1 MSEYKP
7 TPIKSSPFKNEY
19 LKGIAFGPLGFLAD
33 KMGVF
38 DAETYDGKGSY
49 QAINYQDKIDAGIS
63 ALEGL
68 STENLAAGAINAFRG
83 IENPFEDIKTDYS
96 NQFEN
101 ITNPYANIE
110 LDTQNVYEDL
120 TVNRQAAEFA
130 KQQSLQTQANIMQN
144 LQGAAGGSGIAGLA
158 QAMANQGQLQAQ
170 QASASIGQQ
179 EAANQRLAAQGAER
193 IQQQQFALQQMQA
206 KGTLDVD
213 LAKAQGAQ
221 FADQMNQK
229 ALLEQASAQQQLSLA
244 AAQGAMD
251 QQRMQIEGAETARGI
266 QYDKEQ
272 AMLQMYS
279 GLQQSEDM
287 LEQSSKSWWEKFVG

>member
-7 TPIKSSPFKNEY
+7 TPIKSSPFRNDYFKM
-19 LKGIAFGPLGFLAD
+19 ISMGPLGLAAD
-33 KMGVF
+33 KMGIF
-38 DAETYDGKGSY
+38 DPETYDGRGSY

-63 ALEGL
+63 ALEGI
-68 STENLAAGAINAFRG
+68 STENLAANVSNAFAG
-83 IENPFEDIKTDYS
+83 IENPFDDIKTDYA

-110 LDTQNVYEDL
+110 LDTQNVFEDL

-130 KQQSLQTQANIMQN
+130 KQQSLQSQANIMQN

-158 QAMANQGQLQAQ
+158 QAMANQGALQAQ

-206 KGTLDVD
+206 KGALDVD
-213 LAKAQGAQ
+213 MAKAQGAQ
-221 FADQMNQK
+221 FADQMQQK

-244 AAQGAMD
+244 SAQGAMD
-251 QQRMQIEGAETARGI
+251 AQAARIAGAEGARSL
-266 QYDKEQ
+266 QFDREQ
-272 AMLQMYS
+272 ALLQMYS
-279 GLQQSEDM
+279 GLQQAED
-287 LEQSSKSWWEKFVG
+287 LREQSSKSWWERTFG